1 MSERLPIAE
10 TPEAL
15 TPEWLTAALAAG
27 GQLGEAR
34 VVAAVT
40 TPVGTGQMC
49 DSVRVAL
56 TYDGPTEAPPTLVV
70 KQPAADPTSRAT
82 ALSLRS
88 YEKEVRFYQELAPTL
103 AVRTP
108 GVLYADIDP
117 ATAGFVLLMEDLAP
131 ATAGDQLAG
140 CDAEA
145 ASLAV
150 AELVNLHAPRWGDRT
165 LTALDWLHNDTPE
178 GREMMAAML
187 PMLWDGFRQRYAG
200 DVLPHVSLAGD
211 ALFTGMPGYLGRSG
225 SPATVVHGDYR
236 LDNLLF
242 SPPPASRLAGVVD
255 WQTCALGPGVRD
267 VAYFL
272 GAGLDPAERA
282 RVEEGMV
289 RDYHAGLEA
298 AGVAGYTWDTCWEEY
313 RLGTFAGLLMAVGAS
328 MMVERTDRGDQ
339 MFLTMADRHARHAL
353 DLEAPDLLG
362 SGPRR

>member
-1 MSERLPIAE
+1 MIADGLAIADR
-10 TPEAL
+10 PEGL

-27 GQLGEAR
+27 GHLGEAR
-34 VVAAVT
+34 VVAAET

-56 TYDGPTEAPPTLVV
+56 TYDGPTDGPPTLVA

-82 ALSLRS
+82 ALSMRS

-103 AVRTP
+103 AVTVPR
-108 GVLYADIDP
+108 VLHADIDP
-117 ATAGFVLLMEDLAP
+117 ATASFVLLMEDLAP

-145 ASLAV
+145 AGLAV
-150 AELVNLHAPRWGDRT
+150 AELVNLHAPRWGDT
-165 LTALDWLHNDTPE
+165 SLTTLDWLDNATPE
-178 GREMMAAML
+178 GREIMATML

-211 ALFTGMPGYLGRSG
+211 ALFSGMRAYLRPSG
-225 SPATVVHGDYR
+225 SPPTVVHGDYR

-255 WQTCALGPGVRD
+255 WQTCTLGPGVRD

-282 RVEEGMV
+282 RVEEAMV

-298 AGVAGYTWDTCWEEY
+298 AGVAGYAWEACWEEY

-353 DLEAPDLLG
+353 DLEAPDLLSAG
-362 SGPRR
+362 L